1 MKKQDTQNAFAII
14 CSAAFIVILILK
26 PELCTKGAAKGL
38 LLAGRVIIPSLFPFT
53 ACVLFI
59 MKSGGTELFGFAA
72 PFTKKVFH
80 ISPELFSIMLL
91 SLIGGYPVGAKLLNE
106 AVKSGRLSPKN
117 AGIMLNYCVN
127 AGPAFVVLAVG
138 EGIIGSKSVGYIMLA
153 AHIISSL
160 ILSVFFGLF
169 IKDDKEKSIVKAE
182 DLGSADN
189 FVASVSESAAAVFSV
204 CAYVVF
210 FSTVTKYISFYTD
223 KISLLKYILPLLEV
237 TNAVSKTK
245 NIIIISFLLGFAGIS
260 IWCQIISV
268 GRLIK
273 LNLGVFALSR
283 IVHGLFSSVLCALL
297 LKIFGIAVFTSA
309 QIRYSPAYGGAALT
323 LSMASMVIILLI
335 SLFSEK
341 RTGNILKD
349 IV

>member
-1 MKKQDTQNAFAII
+1 MVKKGVKAVPLLL
-14 CSAAFIVILILK
+14 SAVFLGLVILN
-26 PELCTKGAAKGL
+26 PRLCTRGAVDGI

-59 MKSGGTELFGFAA
+59 MRSGGENLFSFAK
-72 PFTKKVFH
+72 PFTKRVLH
-80 ISPELFSIMLL
+80 ISPDLFSVMLL

-106 AVKSGRLSPKN
+106 AVKSGRISAEN

-138 EGIIGSKSVGYIMLA
+138 EGIIGSKAVGYIMLC

-160 ILSVFFGLF
+160 ILSVAFGFF
-169 IKDDKEKSIVKAE
+169 IKEEKEKPPVKTAALGTAE
-182 DLGSADN
+182 N
-189 FVASVSESAAAVFSV
+189 FTASVSDAASAVFSV
-204 CAYVVF
+204 CAYVVL
-210 FSTVTKYISFYTD
+210 FSAITKYVGFYAD
-223 KISLLKYILPLLEV
+223 KIPALKYVLPLLEV
-237 TNAVSKTK
+237 TNAVSKTR
-245 NIIIISFLLGFAGIS
+245 NIILISFLLGFAGLS
-260 IWCQIISV
+260 IWCQILSV

-273 LNLGVFALSR
+273 LNLAVFALSR
-283 IVHGLFSSVLCALL
+283 VLHGVISAALCALL
-297 LKIFGIAVFTSA
+297 LKIFGIAVCTSA
-309 QIRYSPAYGGAALT
+309 KIVYSPAYGGAALS

-341 RTGNILKD
+341 RTGNIVKD

>member
-1 MKKQDTQNAFAII
+1 MKRQGTQNAFAII

-26 PELCTKGAAKGL
+26 PELCTKGAAEGL

-59 MKSGGTELFGFAA
+59 MKSGGAELFGFAA
-72 PFTKKVFH
+72 PFTKKIFH

-106 AVKSGRLSPKN
+106 AVKSGKLSPEN

-160 ILSVFFGLF
+160 VLSVFFGFF
-169 IKDDKEKSIVKAE
+169 IKDDKGKTFAKAE
-182 DLGSADN
+182 SLCAADN
-189 FVASVSESAAAVFSV
+189 FVASVSEAASAVFSV

-210 FSTVTKYISFYTD
+210 FSTVTEYIGFYTD
-223 KISLLKYILPLLEV
+223 KIPLLKYILPLLEV
-237 TNAVSKTK
+237 TNGVSKAK
-245 NIIIISFLLGFAGIS
+245 NIVIISFLLGFAGIS
-260 IWCQIISV
+260 IWCQILSV

-273 LNLGVFALSR
+273 LNLAIFALSR
-283 IVHGLFSSVLCALL
+283 IVHGLISAALCALL
-297 LKIFGIAVFTSA
+297 LKIFGIAVFASA
-309 QIRYSPAYGGAALT
+309 QIRYSPAYGGVALT